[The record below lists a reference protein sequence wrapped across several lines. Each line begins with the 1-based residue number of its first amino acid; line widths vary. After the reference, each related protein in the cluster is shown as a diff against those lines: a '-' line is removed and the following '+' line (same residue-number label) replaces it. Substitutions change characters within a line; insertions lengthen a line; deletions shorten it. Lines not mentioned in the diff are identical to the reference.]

1 MVTDNF
7 DWDNYQPP
15 EMTEAPSREEMLK
28 QEQEKERTRA
38 GIGLAVNP
46 FSSMFF
52 DPEPSALGT
61 TGGLVGSVAAA
72 MNPQARVL
80 QPLVKAISKVPKA
93 APFAPSLAGTTYGTV
108 AGVSAEQILD
118 PNSKLFS
125 TETGKKLVGSL
136 IENALFDVGGNL
148 AFAVGGKTYNVGKAT
163 LEKLGLKKSVFHD
176 EGAAA
181 RLLAQEILSKHGATL
196 TRGQLTDNNT
206 VKGVES
212 LLENSSATSIMNARS
227 NAFYK
232 AINGESVDIL
242 KSLDVSPDFK
252 TALRIGDPTQMTVGK
267 RWQNVVVTAE
277 NELKETVKP
286 VYREMRE
293 QADGFMVDM
302 KPLKTMA
309 QLEWNRLAKGKFAGA
324 GAEKK
329 KVLEQIIKQDDVV
342 DFETA
347 HDLRSGWAAAAR
359 ESVIDGVPNTTLR
372 GQYEMASKALSKQM
386 DRIAVITFGNE
397 EQKALARNL
406 GLKGG
411 IDSPAGLRTGEYRA
425 DGINKLADL
434 NLPFTEATF
443 GNNPMLRKYFNA
455 QKAYKDGMQGLYSDT
470 MSAAMK
476 LSPSDVGG
484 YLLNMK
490 YPERLFDVHK
500 ALVQAEKY
508 AKGSSKGLRQ
518 ELQYGYLDQMF
529 KSTEDLVGF
538 AKRYSDDKEFAKTFN
553 FLFPEGETRKKVTDL
568 LKTVQIGL
576 PEAAQGTVL
585 RNRVVGGVAG
595 VATAGAAYLALN
607 EDARQY
613 IDLGNLGLQAG
624 VLIITPRLLAR
635 AVTNKNAMDA
645 LAGITKA
652 QSNPKFGGSILA
664 QNLKVLQNEGIL
676 NSQYIKEVD
685 RILYGDP
692 DKGEPIPDTFSFSP
706 LNFDWDSY
714 QPPK

>member
-1 MVTDNF
+1 MPLTR
-7 DWDNYQPP
+7 DWENYQPP
-15 EMTEAPSREEMLK
+15 EITEAPSREAMLA
-28 QEQEKERTRA
+28 QEQARERTRA

-61 TGGLVGSVAAA
+61 TGGMVGSMAAA
-72 MNPQARVL
+72 LNPQARIL
-80 QPLVKAISKVPKA
+80 KPLTSVISKVPKA

-108 AGVSAEQILD
+108 AGVAAEQILD
-118 PNSKLFS
+118 PQSKLFS
-125 TETGKKLVGSL
+125 TETGKKLAGSL
-136 IENALFDVGGNL
+136 VENALFDVGGNL

-181 RLLAQEILSKHGATL
+181 RLLAQEILSNHGATL
-196 TRGQLTDNNT
+196 TRGQLTDSGT

-212 LLENSSATSIMNARS
+212 LLESSTATDIMNARS
-227 NAFYK
+227 NAFFK
-232 AINGESVDIL
+232 AINGESVKIL
-242 KSLDVSPDFK
+242 DNLAVSPDFK
-252 TALRIGDPTQMTVGK
+252 AALRVGDPTQMTVGK
-267 RWQNVVVTAE
+267 RWQSVVGTAE

-347 HDLRSGWAAAAR
+347 HDLRSGWSAAAR

-372 GQYEMASKALSKQM
+372 GQYEMASKAISKQM

-397 EQKALARNL
+397 EQKALARSL

-425 DGINKLADL
+425 DGIEKLADL
-434 NLPFTEATF
+434 NLPFTEANF

-455 QKAYKDGMQGLYSDT
+455 QKAYKEGMQGLYSDT

-508 AKGSSKGLRQ
+508 AKGASKGLRQ

-529 KSTEDLVGF
+529 KSTDDLVGF
-538 AKRYSDDKEFAKTFN
+538 AQKYAEDKEFAKTFN
-553 FLFPEGETRKKVTDL
+553 FLFPEGTQRKQVTDL

-576 PEAAQGTVL
+576 PESAKGSIL
-585 RNRVVGGVAG
+585 RNRVVGSVAG
-595 VATAGAAYLALN
+595 LATGTAAYFALS
-607 EDARQY
+607 EDAREN

-645 LAGITKA
+645 LAGIAKA
-652 QSNPKFGGSILA
+652 QKNPKFGGSILA
-664 QNLKVLQNEGIL
+664 QNLQVLQKEGIL
-676 NSQYIKEVD
+676 NSEYIKEVD
-685 RILYGDP
+685 KILYGDP
-692 DKGEPIPDTFSFSP
+692 DKGEAAPDTFSFSP
-706 LNFDWDSY
+706 LYRDWNSF
-714 QPPK
+714 QPSE

>member
-1 MVTDNF
+1 MPLTR
-7 DWDNYQPP
+7 DWDSRQYP
-15 EMTEAPSREEMLK
+15 EMTEAPSREQML
-28 QEQEKERTRA
+28 EQERAREKTRA
-38 GIGLAVNP
+38 GIGLAINP

-61 TGGLVGSVAAA
+61 TGGMVGSMAAA
-72 MNPQARVL
+72 LNPQARIL
-80 QPLVKAISKVPKA
+80 QPLTSLISKVPKA

-108 AGVSAEQILD
+108 AGVAAEQVLD
-118 PNSKLFS
+118 PNAKLFS
-125 TETGKKLVGSL
+125 TETGKKLAGSL
-136 IENALFDVGGNL
+136 VQNALFDVGGNL
-148 AFAVGGKTYNVGKAT
+148 AFSIGGKTYNVGKAT
-163 LEKLGLKKSVFHD
+163 LEKLGLKKSVFHG

-181 RLLAQEILSKHGATL
+181 RLLAQDILSNHGATL
-196 TRGQLTDNNT
+196 TRGQLTDSGT

-212 LLENSSATSIMNARS
+212 LLEASTATDLMNARS
-227 NAFYK
+227 NAFFK
-232 AINGESVDIL
+232 AINGESVKIL
-242 KSLDVSPDFK
+242 DNLAVSPDFK
-252 TALRIGDPTQMTVGK
+252 AALRVGDPTQMTVGK
-267 RWQNVVVTAE
+267 RWQSVVGTAE
-277 NELKETVKP
+277 NELKETVRP
-286 VYREMRE
+286 VYREMRA

-309 QLEWNRLAKGKFAGA
+309 QLEWNRLAKTKFAGA

-347 HDLRSGWAAAAR
+347 HDLRSGWSAAAR

-372 GQYEMASKALSKQM
+372 GQYEMASKAISKQM

-397 EQKALARNL
+397 EQKALARSL

-425 DGINKLADL
+425 HNIQKLADM

-455 QKAYKDGMQGLYSDT
+455 QKAYKEGMQGLYSDT
-470 MSAAMK
+470 MAEALK

-490 YPERLFDVHK
+490 YPERLSDVHK

-508 AKGSSKGLRQ
+508 AKGASKGLRQ

-529 KSTEDLVGF
+529 KSTDDLVGF
-538 AKRYSDDKEFAKTFN
+538 AQKYAEDKEFAKTFN
-553 FLFPEGETRKKVTDL
+553 FLFPEGTQRKQVTDL

-576 PEAAQGTVL
+576 PESAKGSIL
-585 RNRVVGGVAG
+585 RNRVVGSVAG
-595 VATAGAAYLALN
+595 LATGTAAYFALS
-607 EDARQY
+607 EDVREN

-645 LAGITKA
+645 LAGISKA
-652 QSNPKFGGSILA
+652 QKNPKFGGSILA
-664 QNLKVLQNEGIL
+664 QNLQVLQKEGIL
-676 NSQYIKEVD
+676 NSEYIKEVD
-685 RILYGDP
+685 KILYGDP
-692 DKGEPIPDTFSFSP
+692 DKGEPTPDTFSFSP
-706 LNFDWDSY
+706 LYRDWDSRDY
-714 QPPK
+714 SK

>member
-1 MVTDNF
+1 MPLTR
-7 DWDNYQPP
+7 DWENYQPP
-15 EMTEAPSREEMLK
+15 EMTEAPSREAMLA
-28 QEQEKERTRA
+28 QERERERTRA

-52 DPEPSALGT
+52 DPEPSDWGT
-61 TGGLVGSVAAA
+61 MGGMAGSIAASVA
-72 MNPQARVL
+72 PQAKVL
-80 QPLVKAISKVPKA
+80 APVVKAISKIPKA

-108 AGVSAEQILD
+108 LGVGAEQLAKPD
-118 PNSKLFS
+118 SKLFS

-136 IENALFDVGGNL
+136 VQNALFDVGGNL
-148 AFAVGGKTYNVGKAT
+148 VFAVGGKTYNVGKTA

-196 TRGQLTDNNT
+196 TRGQLTDSGT

-212 LLENSSATSIMNARS
+212 LLEKSSATDIMNARS
-227 NAFYK
+227 EAYYK
-232 AINGESVDIL
+232 AINGEAVDIL

-252 TALRIGDPTQMTVGK
+252 AALRAEKPTQMTVGN
-267 RWQNVVVTAE
+267 RWQGVVKTAE
-277 NELKETVKP
+277 EELKSTVKP
-286 VYREMRE
+286 VYAEMRA

-309 QLEWNRLAKGKFAGA
+309 QLEWNRLAKTKFAGA

-347 HDLRSGWAAAAR
+347 HDLRSGWSAAAR

-372 GQYEMASKALSKQM
+372 GQYEMASKAISKQM

-397 EQKALARNL
+397 EQKALARSL

-425 DGINKLADL
+425 DGIEKLADL
-434 NLPFTEATF
+434 NLPFTEANF

-455 QKAYKDGMQGLYSDT
+455 QKAYRDGMQGLYSDT
-470 MSAAMK
+470 MAKAMQ

-484 YLLNMK
+484 HLLDMN
-490 YPERLFDVHK
+490 YPERLYDVHK
-500 ALVQAEKY
+500 ALVQADKY
-508 AKGSSKGLRQ
+508 SKGASKGLRQ
-518 ELQYGYLDQMF
+518 ELQYGYLDRMF
-529 KSTEDLVGF
+529 KSTGDLVGF
-538 AKRYSDDKEFAKTFN
+538 SKRYAEDKEFAKTFN
-553 FLFPEGETRKKVTDL
+553 FLFPQGETRKKVTDL

-576 PEAAQGTVL
+576 PEAAQGTIL
-585 RNRVVGGVAG
+585 RNRAIGGVAS
-595 VATAGAAYLALN
+595 VATGAAAYFALS
-607 EDARQY
+607 EDVREH
-613 IDLGNLGLQAG
+613 IDLGNLGLQSL
-624 VLIITPRLLAR
+624 VLIVTPRLLAK

-645 LAGITKA
+645 LAGIANSQK
-652 QSNPKFGGSILA
+652 NPKFAGSILA
-664 QNLKVLQNEGIL
+664 QNLQVLQKEGIL
-676 NSQYIKEVD
+676 NSEYIKEVD
-685 RILYGDP
+685 KILYGDP
-692 DKGEPIPDTFSFSP
+692 DKGEAAPDTFSFSP
-706 LNFDWDSY
+706 LYRDWNSF
-714 QPPK
+714 QPSE

>member
-1 MVTDNF
+1 MPLTR
-7 DWDNYQPP
+7 DWDSRQYP
-15 EMTEAPSREEMLK
+15 EMTEAPSREEMLA
-28 QEQEKERTRA
+28 QEQAREKTRA
-38 GIGLAVNP
+38 GIGLAINP

-52 DPEPSALGT
+52 DPEPSDLGT
-61 TGGLVGSVAAA
+61 TGGMIGSIAASLA
-72 MNPQARVL
+72 PQAKVL
-80 QPLVKAISKVPKA
+80 APVVKAISKIPKA
-93 APFAPSLAGTTYGTV
+93 APFAPSLAGTAYGTV
-108 AGVSAEQILD
+108 LGVGVEQLAKPD
-118 PNSKLFS
+118 SKLFS
-125 TETGKKLVGSL
+125 TETGKKLAGSL
-136 IENALFDVGGNL
+136 IQNALFDVGGNL
-148 AFAVGGKTYNVGKAT
+148 VFSVGGATYNFSKNT
-163 LEKLGLKKSVFHD
+163 LEKLGLKKSIFEG

-181 RLLAQEILSKHGATL
+181 RLLAQEILSKHGGTL
-196 TRGQLTDNNT
+196 TRGQLTDSGT

-212 LLENSSATSIMNARS
+212 LLESSTATDIMNARS
-227 NAFYK
+227 NSFFK
-232 AINGESVDIL
+232 AINGEAVDIL

-252 TALRIGDPTQMTVGK
+252 TALRVGDPTQMTVGK
-267 RWQNVVVTAE
+267 RWQSVVGTAE

-347 HDLRSGWAAAAR
+347 HDLRSGWSAAAR

-372 GQYEMASKALSKQM
+372 GQYEMASKAISKQM

-425 DGINKLADL
+425 DGIEKLADL
-434 NLPFTEATF
+434 NLPFTEANF
-443 GNNPMLRKYFNA
+443 GNNPMLRKYFNT
-455 QKAYKDGMQGLYSDT
+455 QKAYKEGMQGLYSDT

-500 ALVQAEKY
+500 ALVQADKY
-508 AKGSSKGLRQ
+508 AKGASKGLRQ

-529 KSTEDLVGF
+529 KSTDDLVGF
-538 AKRYSDDKEFAKTFN
+538 AQKYAEDKEFAKTFN
-553 FLFPEGETRKKVTDL
+553 FLFPEGEERKKVTNL

-576 PEAAQGTVL
+576 PESAKGSIL
-585 RNRVVGGVAG
+585 RNRVVGSVAG
-595 VATAGAAYLALN
+595 LATGTAAYFALS
-607 EDARQY
+607 EDAREH

-624 VLIITPRLLAR
+624 VLIITPRLIAK

-645 LAGITKA
+645 LVGIANSQK
-652 QSNPKFGGSILA
+652 NPKFAGSILA
-664 QNLKVLQNEGIL
+664 QNLQVLQKEGIL
-676 NSQYIKEVD
+676 NSEYIKEVD
-685 RILYGDP
+685 KILYGDP
-692 DKGEPIPDTFSFSP
+692 DKGEAAPDTFSFSP
-706 LNFDWDSY
+706 LYRDWNSRDYS
-714 QPPK
+714 K

>member
-1 MVTDNF
+1 MPLTR
-7 DWDNYQPP
+7 DWDSRQYP

-28 QEQEKERTRA
+28 QEQERERTRA
-38 GIGLAVNP
+38 GIGLAINP

-61 TGGLVGSVAAA
+61 TGGMVGSMAAA
-72 MNPQARVL
+72 VNPQARIL
-80 QPLVKAISKVPKA
+80 KRATDIISKVPKA
-93 APFAPSLAGTTYGTV
+93 APFAPSLAGTTYGTII
-108 AGVSAEQILD
+108 GVGAEQLLD
-118 PNSKLFS
+118 PKSKLFS
-125 TETGKKLVGSL
+125 TETGKKLAGSL
-136 IENALFDVGGNL
+136 VENALFDVGGNL
-148 AFAVGGKTYNVGKAT
+148 AFAVGGTTYNVGKAT
-163 LEKLGLKKSVFHD
+163 LEKLGLKKSAFHD

-181 RLLAQEILSKHGATL
+181 RLLAQQILSEHGGTL
-196 TRGQLTDNNT
+196 TRGQLTDSGT

-212 LLENSSATSIMNARS
+212 LLESSTATDIMNART

-232 AINGESVDIL
+232 AINGESVNVL

-252 TALRIGDPTQMTVGK
+252 AALRVGDPTQMAVGK
-267 RWQNVVVTAE
+267 RWQSVVSTAE

-329 KVLEQIIKQDDVV
+329 KVLEQIMKQDDVV

-347 HDLRSGWAAAAR
+347 HDLRSGWSAAAR

-372 GQYEMASKALSKQM
+372 GQYEMASKAISKQM

-397 EQKALARNL
+397 EQKALARSL

-425 DGINKLADL
+425 DGIEKLADL
-434 NLPFTEATF
+434 NLPFTEANF

-455 QKAYKDGMQGLYSDT
+455 QKAYRDGMQGLYSDT

-508 AKGSSKGLRQ
+508 AAGSSKGLRQ

-529 KSTEDLVGF
+529 KSTDDLIGF
-538 AKRYSDDKEFAKTFN
+538 AQKYADDKEFAKTFN
-553 FLFPEGETRKKVTDL
+553 FLFPDNEQRKKVTNL

-576 PEAAQGTVL
+576 PESAKGSVL
-585 RNRVVGGVAG
+585 RNRVIGSVAG
-595 VATAGAAYLALN
+595 LATGTAAYFALS
-607 EDARQY
+607 EDAREH

-624 VLIITPRLLAR
+624 VLIITPRLIAK

-645 LAGITKA
+645 LAGIANSQK
-652 QSNPKFGGSILA
+652 NPKFGGAILA
-664 QNLKVLQNEGIL
+664 HNLQVLQKEGIL
-676 NSQYIKEVD
+676 NSEYIKEVD
-685 RILYGDP
+685 KILYGDP
-692 DKGEPIPDTFSFSP
+692 DKGEPAPDTFSFSP
-706 LNFDWDSY
+706 LYRDWNSREY
-714 QPPK
+714 SK